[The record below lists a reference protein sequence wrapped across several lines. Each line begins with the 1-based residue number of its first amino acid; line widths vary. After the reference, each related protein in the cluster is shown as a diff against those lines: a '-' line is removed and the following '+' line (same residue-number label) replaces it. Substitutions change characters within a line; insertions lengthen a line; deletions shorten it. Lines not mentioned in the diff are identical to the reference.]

1 MPTENSEVN
10 GLVHR
15 LATWTN
21 VVLIILFLVTVG
33 LVLYP
38 TMAGAVAT
46 SAPPAAPAYEA
57 GSTID
62 TPAEWHEGSAF
73 TLVLFAQ
80 AACGACQRARPFLK
94 EIVDEFGADVP
105 VVLVSPGAD
114 LGAENRFAESIGL
127 PAATVRRAPSAV
139 RARVT
144 PTLVLVDRAGKVI
157 QAWEGVPPDRQ
168 ASIRQTVSLATRTRT
183 SGAP

>member
-1 MPTENSEVN
+1 MSSESGDVN
-10 GLVHR
+10 GLVNK

-21 VVLIILFLVTVG
+21 VVLVVLFLVTVG

-46 SAPPAAPAYEA
+46 PAPPPAPAYEV

-62 TPAEWHEGSAF
+62 TPAEWHQGSAF

-80 AACGACQRARPFLK
+80 SACGACQRARPFLSD
-94 EIVDEFGADVP
+94 VVAEFGRDVP
-105 VVLVSPGAD
+105 VVLVSPGSD
-114 LGAENRFAESIGL
+114 LGAEGRFAESIGL
-127 PAATVRRAPSAV
+127 PAAAVRRAPSAV

-144 PTLVLVDRAGKVI
+144 PTLVLVDHTGKVI
-157 QAWEGVPPDRQ
+157 HVWEGVPPDRQ
-168 ASIRQTVSLATRTRT
+168 ADILQAVSFATRIGT
-183 SGAP
+183 SDAP